1 MTELFTDLYNR
12 ADKDAVIPFLQKL
25 EQKERRELV
34 PFLKKELKR
43 FEEWDVRQGFQGEE
57 KIYILRVSAF
67 VCFTEAEIKTLR
79 WWNFP
84 PEEELEKILPWYCP
98 AWLSNYINSENEF
111 NRKSYLTLMD
121 WTEKGDITPTA
132 ERIAECHFQRR

>member
-43 FEEWDVRQGFQGEE
+43 FEEWDIRQGFQGEE
-57 KIYILRVSAF
+57 KIYILRVSAS
-67 VCFTEAEIKTLR
+67 VKHTKAETLKG
-79 WWNFP
+79 FP
-84 PEEELEKILPWYCP
+84 LLYASQK
-98 AWLSNYINSENEF
+98 
-111 NRKSYLTLMD
+111 RK
-121 WTEKGDITPTA
+121 
-132 ERIAECHFQRR
+132 